1 MIRRPP
7 RSTQSRSSA
16 ASDVYKRQ
24 SPESPHLKPACPNRD
39 GQCLSEDPH
48 APSPTCSGT
57 SPHAGS
63 KEYRRMRAP
72 QVRRRCLEPPQREC
86 QPGKEHGPPPLPG
99 RTQRGHHPSS
109 APPPGR
115 PGHAGPRDHEST
127 QSAPPPD
134 DGGELPPRG
143 VQTTAAPQTT
153 LVLPS
158 CARPPLP
165 RSALGAEG
173 LRKKHGQQYHPTYP
187 LPSAGWPGCRDEST
201 PRGWNPAVPVP

>member
-1 MIRRPP
+1 MICCFFFFFKQKTAYEIGVRLVG
-7 RSTQSRSSA
+7 S
-16 ASDVYKRQ
+16 
-24 SPESPHLKPACPNRD
+24 EMCIRD
-39 GQCLSEDPH
+39 RWE
-48 APSPTCSGT
+48 
-57 SPHAGS
+57 
-63 KEYRRMRAP
+63 R
-72 QVRRRCLEPPQREC
+72 VW
-86 QPGKEHGPPPLPG
+86 
-99 RTQRGHHPSS
+99 
-109 APPPGR
+109 
-115 PGHAGPRDHEST
+115 AGPRDHEST

-187 LPSAGWPGCRDEST
+187 LPS
-201 PRGWNPAVPVP
+201 